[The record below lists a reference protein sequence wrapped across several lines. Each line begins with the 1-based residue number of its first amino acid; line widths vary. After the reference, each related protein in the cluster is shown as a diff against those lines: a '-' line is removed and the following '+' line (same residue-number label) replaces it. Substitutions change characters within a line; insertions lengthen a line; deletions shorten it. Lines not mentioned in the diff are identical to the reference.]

1 MSSSAPDIDPRAK
14 EVRFSADE
22 LTVLLAD
29 GRSIAV
35 PLAWFPRLL
44 RATPSQRENFEL
56 LGEGHG
62 IHWPEIDEDISVE
75 GLLRGARSPE
85 A

>member
-1 MSSSAPDIDPRAK
+1 MSSSAPEIDPRAK
-14 EVRFSADE
+14 EVRCSDSE
-22 LTVLLAD
+22 LSVLAD
-29 GRSIAV
+29 GRSISV

-44 RATPSQRENFEL
+44 HATAAQRNNFEL
-56 LGEGHG
+56 LGGGHG
-62 IHWPEIDEDISVE
+62 IHWPDIDEDISVE